1 VSYIHSSIVAMYGC
15 YDICQTIGSN
25 CLIVDI
31 GSHSCKMYLVT
42 LISDSETGRLVL
54 SNCVES
60 FAVSGEVADEV
71 LFELISDFVT
81 PISAEMKAMIFRTI
95 QKEKDLLSD
104 PRNDGILL
112 RNRM

>member
-1 VSYIHSSIVAMYGC
+1 MKYY
-15 YDICQTIGSN
+15 
-25 CLIVDI
+25 
-31 GSHSCKMYLVT
+31 
-42 LISDSETGRLVL
+42 
-54 SNCVES
+54 
-60 FAVSGEVADEV
+60 
-71 LFELISDFVT
+71 LISDFVT

>member
-1 VSYIHSSIVAMYGC
+1 
-15 YDICQTIGSN
+15 
-25 CLIVDI
+25 
-31 GSHSCKMYLVT
+31 MYLVT